1 MTTANLTANLTAK
14 GQVTVPV
21 RLRKILG
28 LTAGDRVRFGT
39 EAGRVYLEKEP
50 ELSAIF
56 GVVKARKP
64 ATLAQMD
71 AAVAQGWR
79 RKRA

>member
-1 MTTANLTANLTAK
+1 MTTTNLTFK

-21 RLRKILG
+21 HLRKLLG
-28 LTAGDRVRFGT
+28 LNAGDRVRFGA
-39 EAGRVYLEKEP
+39 EGERVYLEKEP
-50 ELSAIF
+50 SISAIF
-56 GVVKARKP
+56 GTVKVRKP

-71 AAVAQGWR
+71 EAVANGWR